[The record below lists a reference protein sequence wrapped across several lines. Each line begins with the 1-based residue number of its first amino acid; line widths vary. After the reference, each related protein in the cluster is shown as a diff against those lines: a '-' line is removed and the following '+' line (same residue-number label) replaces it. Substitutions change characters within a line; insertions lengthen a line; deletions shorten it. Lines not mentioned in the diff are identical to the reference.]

1 MENYREIESCRISN
15 SKEMK
20 VVFISSMLPSGH
32 YSQYLTRGLNSIRD
46 IELLVYADK
55 QPNNLAILGC
65 GKIKNVWSKSVLY
78 IPEIIREVIRDRPQV
93 VHVQH
98 ELNMYGGIVTA
109 AVFPILLI
117 MLRAIG
123 VKLIVTVHASVYK
136 KQIDQEFMSLFH
148 KDSKLFSPFLL
159 QFFFYYLFK
168 SVSIL
173 SNKIIVH
180 THLAKDILVKDYGMK
195 ETKISVIPISIPQKN
210 IQNSNKQPYFFY
222 FGYMVRRKG
231 LGFALEGFRKFIEN
245 NPSTAYRLVLAGGV
259 IGGQEKALD
268 EIVDMIRV
276 NGLQDKVMIK
286 GFVEEAELDQLYWDA
301 EAVIIPAKIS
311 MGGSGPLFHAVS
323 YGKCVI
329 ASKVGHFLEEIDHMN
344 NGVLTENHEWEIAFQ
359 VVADHPELIS
369 KIEFAV
375 AEKAISRSPSII
387 ASAHV
392 HVYSSAV

>member
-1 MENYREIESCRISN
+1 
-15 SKEMK
+15 MK

-32 YSQYLTRGLNSIRD
+32 YSQYLTRGLNLIRG

-55 QPNNLAILGC
+55 QANNLAILGC

-78 IPEIIREVIRDRPQV
+78 IPQIIRDRPQV
-93 VHVQH
+93 VHIQH

-109 AVFPILLI
+109 AIFPLLLI

-148 KDSKLFSPFLL
+148 KDSKLFAPFLL
-159 QFFFYYLFK
+159 QFFFYYVFK

-173 SNKIIVH
+173 SHKVIVH
-180 THLAKDILVKDYGMK
+180 THLAKDILVSDYGMK
-195 ETKISVIPISIPQKN
+195 ETKICVIPISIPQRN

-231 LGFALEGFRKFIEN
+231 LGFALEGFRKFIESS
-245 NPSTAYRLVLAGGV
+245 PSTAYKLVLAGGV
-259 IGGQEKALD
+259 IGGQEKALE
-268 EIVDMIRV
+268 EIMDMIRV
-276 NGLQDKVMIK
+276 NGLQDKVVIK
-286 GFVEEAELDQLYWDA
+286 GFVEEAELEQLYWNA

-311 MGGSGPLFHAVS
+311 MGSSGPLFHAVS

-329 ASKVGHFLEEIDHMN
+329 ASKVGHFLEDIDHMN
-344 NGVLTENHEWEIAFQ
+344 NGILTENHEWDKAFQ
-359 VVADHPELIS
+359 VAADHPELVT

-375 AEKAISRSPSII
+375 TEKAISRTPSII
-387 ASAHV
+387 ASAHAQ
-392 HVYSSAV
+392 VYRSAFL